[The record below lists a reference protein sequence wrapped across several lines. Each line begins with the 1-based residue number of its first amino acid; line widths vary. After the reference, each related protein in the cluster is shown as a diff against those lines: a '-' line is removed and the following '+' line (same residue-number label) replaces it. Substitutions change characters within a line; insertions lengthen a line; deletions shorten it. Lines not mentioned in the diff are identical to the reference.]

1 MNEASAPIPIHP
13 EPLAALGAPADR
25 GSSRSAPLSV
35 HLRKIRV
42 EVVEGPDRGL
52 HVELGDQPILIGRAP
67 DCGLPLTDGSVS
79 WLHAELTLVV
89 GGVQVRNLGS
99 RNGVQ
104 VGASLVEE
112 SRVAPGTCILVGRT
126 VLSLQLSD
134 EEAELPLAALE
145 RFGGLSGRTLV
156 MKMVF
161 GRLTRYAAGD
171 APILI
176 EGPSGTGKQLAARA
190 LHERSPRAG
199 GPYIVL
205 DCAGTPRHL
214 MEGELF
220 GITRG
225 AGSGADAPKPGIFER
240 AAGGTVVLD
249 EISELPTELQP
260 KLLSVIERGQM
271 RRAGE
276 SHARKISARV
286 VATTS
291 RVLAREVQAGHFR
304 PDLYGR
310 LSSMRVAMPAL
321 CDRKDDIP
329 MLVEEFL
336 DGAAPLPGTWLRV
349 LGDHDWPGNVSEL
362 RNMVERVRAQRAAEL
377 LPALDVGF
385 GAGAQL
391 PSLAAARSAFEREYL
406 RALLSRTGHN
416 IRRAAELAGLT
427 RQGLYGVLARNG
439 LRSGD
444 AEE

>member
-1 MNEASAPIPIHP
+1 MNEASAPIMIAP
-13 EPLAALGAPADR
+13 EPLPAV
-25 GSSRSAPLSV
+25 SRSAPISV

-42 EVVEGPDRGL
+42 EVVEGPDRGVA
-52 HVELGDQPILIGRAP
+52 VELGDQPILVGRAP
-67 DCGLPLTDGSVS
+67 DCGMPLTDGSVS

-104 VGASLVEE
+104 VGAALVEE

-134 EEAELPLAALE
+134 DETEMPLAALE
-145 RFGGLSGRTLV
+145 RFGGLTGRTLT

-161 GRLTRYAAGD
+161 GRLTRFAAGD
-171 APILI
+171 QPVLI
-176 EGPSGTGKQLAARA
+176 EGPPGTGKSLAARA
-190 LHERSPRAG
+190 LHDLSGRAS
-199 GPYIVL
+199 GPYVIV
-205 DCAGTPRHL
+205 DCAGIPRHL

-220 GITRG
+220 GISRG
-225 AGSGADAPKPGIFER
+225 AGSGADTPKPGIFER
-240 AAGGTVVLD
+240 AAGGTVVLQ
-249 EISELPTELQP
+249 EIAELPTELQP

-271 RRAGE
+271 RRSGE

-286 VATTS
+286 VATTD
-291 RVLAREVQAGHFR
+291 RVLARAVQAGHFR

-310 LSSMRVAMPAL
+310 LTSMRVAMPAL

-329 MLVEEFL
+329 MLIDEFL
-336 DGAAPLPGTWLRV
+336 DGAAALPAAWNRV
-349 LGDHDWPGNVSEL
+349 LGDHDWPGNVAEL
-362 RNMVERVRAQRAAEL
+362 RRVVERIRAQRAAEL
-377 LPALDVGF
+377 LPALDVGY

-391 PSLAAARSAFEREYL
+391 PSLASARSAFEREYL
-406 RALLSRTGHN
+406 RALLTRTGGN
-416 IRRAAELAGLT
+416 IRRASELAGLT

-444 AEE
+444 SDE